1 MESPRVES
9 SPNRRRPAGIGP
21 IRLRSSRQAERI
33 EEAGTGFSSALVD
46 ADRRQRRRQLEQALT
61 DVDRAADALRR
72 RPGDRTLFDYRRA
85 VRRFLEL
92 ALAGTY
98 TVERHLRMEVRGG
111 RRLQA
116 IVRQVD
122 EQLDRLATE
131 VLARQQDLLAIA
143 ARLADIRGLL
153 FDLLR

>member
-1 MESPRVES
+1 M
-9 SPNRRRPAGIGP
+9 
-21 IRLRSSRQAERI
+21 RLRSSRQAERV
-33 EEAGTGFSSALVD
+33 EEAATTFSSALVD
-46 ADRRQRRRQLEQALT
+46 ADHRQRRRQLEQALAE
-61 DVDRAADALRR
+61 VDRAADALRR
-72 RPGDRTLFDYRRA
+72 RPGDRTLFEYRRA

-111 RRLQA
+111 RRLTA

-131 VLARQQDLLAIA
+131 VLARQRDLLAIA

-153 FDLLR
+153 LDLLR